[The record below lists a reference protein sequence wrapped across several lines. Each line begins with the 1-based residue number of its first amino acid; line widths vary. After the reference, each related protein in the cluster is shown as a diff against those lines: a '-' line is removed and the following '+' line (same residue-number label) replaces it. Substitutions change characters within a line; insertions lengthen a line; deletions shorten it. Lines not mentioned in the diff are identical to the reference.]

1 MMHSDVGTDTLSG
14 HPHRIPGDEVIA
26 RPFHKKTVVIT
37 GAGRGIGRTLAL
49 GFAAQGATVL
59 VHHGHS
65 QRAAEHVV
73 REIAAAGGTAMLAQA
88 DITSSDDVKR
98 LVTFAVAK
106 LGPIDVWINNAG
118 ATANSEETV
127 GKSDLDIFERM
138 MAVDVLGTWRCCRAA
153 TPHMR
158 SGGCIL
164 TTGWD
169 HAFVGAPGMSNQ
181 LYAVSKGAVI
191 AMTRSFAREL
201 APQIRVNCIAPGWI
215 DNEWSMH
222 RPSSFRE
229 RVAQTIP
236 LKRWGT
242 PEDVLTAAL
251 FLTSPSAACITG
263 QVMLVNGGDVM
274 R

>member
-1 MMHSDVGTDTLSG
+1 MINDGVGTDLS
-14 HPHRIPGDEVIA
+14 
-26 RPFHKKTVVIT
+26 RPLHMKTVVIT

-65 QRAAEHVV
+65 QHAAEDVV
-73 REIAAAGGTAMLAQA
+73 REIEASGGTAILAQA
-88 DITSSDDVKR
+88 DISDASDVTR
-98 LVTFAVAK
+98 LVASAVDR

-118 ATANSEETV
+118 ATANTEETV
-127 GKSDLDIFERM
+127 GLSDLDIFERM
-138 MAVDVLGTWRCCRAA
+138 MVVDVMGTWLCCRAVA
-153 TPHMR
+153 PYM
-158 SGGCIL
+158 SVGGCIL

-181 LYAVSKGAVI
+181 LYSVSKGAII

-215 DNEWSMH
+215 DNEWSTH
-222 RPSSFRE
+222 RPPSFRE

-236 LKRWGT
+236 LKRWGA
-242 PEDVLTAAL
+242 PEDVLSAAL
-251 FLTSPSAACITG
+251 FLSSPAAAMITG
-263 QVMLVNGGDVM
+263 QVLLVNGGDVM

>member
-1 MMHSDVGTDTLSG
+1 MKNNAVGTDLS
-14 HPHRIPGDEVIA
+14 
-26 RPFHKKTVVIT
+26 RPLDNKAVVIT

-65 QRAAEHVV
+65 RQAAQDVV
-73 REIAAAGGTAMLAQA
+73 RQIEAAGGRAKLSHA
-88 DITSSDDVKR
+88 DISNADDVTG
-98 LVTFAVAK
+98 LVKAAVDG

-118 ATANSEETV
+118 ATANTEETV
-127 GKSDLDIFERM
+127 GLSEMDIFERM
-138 MAVDVLGTWRCCRAA
+138 MAVDVMGTWLCCRTVA
-153 TPHMR
+153 PHM
-158 SGGCIL
+158 SVGSCIL

-169 HAFVGAPGMSNQ
+169 HALVGAPGMSNQ

-191 AMTRSFAREL
+191 AMTRSLAREL
-201 APQIRVNCIAPGWI
+201 APRIRVNCIAPGWI
-215 DNEWSMH
+215 DNEWSTN
-222 RPSSFRE
+222 RPLVFRE

-242 PEDVLTAAL
+242 PEDVLSTAL
-251 FLTSPSAACITG
+251 FLASSAAASITG
-263 QVMLVNGGDVM
+263 QILLVNGGDVM

>member
-1 MMHSDVGTDTLSG
+1 MKNTDVS
-14 HPHRIPGDEVIA
+14 

-49 GFAAQGATVL
+49 GFAAQGAIVL

-65 QRAAEHVV
+65 PRAAEHVV

-88 DITSSDDVKR
+88 DITSTDDVKR
-98 LVTFAVAK
+98 LVTFAVDK

-127 GKSDLDIFERM
+127 GMSDLDIFERM
-138 MAVDVLGTWRCCRAA
+138 MAVDVIGTWRCCRAA

-181 LYAVSKGAVI
+181 LYSVSKGAVI

-215 DNEWSMH
+215 DNKWSTN

-242 PEDVLTAAL
+242 PEDVLAAAL
-251 FLTSPSAACITG
+251 FLASPPAACITG

>member
-1 MMHSDVGTDTLSG
+1 MMNDSAEVDVS
-14 HPHRIPGDEVIA
+14 

-37 GAGRGIGRTLAL
+37 GAGRGIGRSLAL
-49 GFAAQGATVL
+49 GFAAQGAIVL

-65 QRAAEHVV
+65 QGAAEDVV
-73 REIAAAGGTAMLAQA
+73 RQIETAGGTAMLAQA
-88 DITSSDDVKR
+88 DISDASDVTR
-98 LVTFAVAK
+98 LVKDAMDM
-106 LGPIDVWINNAG
+106 LGLIDVWINNAG
-118 ATANSEETV
+118 ATANTEETV
-127 GKSDLDIFERM
+127 GLSNLDIFERM
-138 MAVDVLGTWRCCRAA
+138 MAVDVMGTWLCCRAVA
-153 TPHMR
+153 PYM
-158 SGGCIL
+158 SVGGCIL

-191 AMTRSFAREL
+191 AMTRSLAREL
-201 APQIRVNCIAPGWI
+201 APRIRVNCITPGWI
-215 DNEWSMH
+215 DNEWSTN

-242 PEDVLTAAL
+242 SQDVLAAAL
-251 FLTSPSAACITG
+251 FLASPSAACITG
-263 QVMLVNGGDVM
+263 QVLPVNGGDVM

>member
-1 MMHSDVGTDTLSG
+1 MKNSDVGTDLS
-14 HPHRIPGDEVIA
+14 
-26 RPFHKKTVVIT
+26 RPLHKKTVVIT

-65 QRAAEHVV
+65 QQAAEDVV
-73 REIAAAGGTAMLAQA
+73 REIEADDGTAMLAQA
-88 DITSSDDVKR
+88 DISDAEDVAR
-98 LVTFAVAK
+98 LVKDAVNR

-118 ATANSEETV
+118 ATANTEETV
-127 GKSDLDIFERM
+127 GLSNLDIFERM
-138 MAVDVLGTWRCCRAA
+138 MAVDVMGTWLCCRAVA
-153 TPHMR
+153 PYM
-158 SGGCIL
+158 SIGGCIL

-169 HAFVGAPGMSNQ
+169 HALVGAPGMSNQ
-181 LYAVSKGAVI
+181 LYSVSKGAVI
-191 AMTRSFAREL
+191 AMTRGLAREL

-215 DNEWSMH
+215 DNAWSTN

-242 PEDVLTAAL
+242 AGDVLAAAL
-251 FLTSPSAACITG
+251 FLSSSSAAFITG
-263 QVMLVNGGDVM
+263 QILPVNGGDVM

>member
-1 MMHSDVGTDTLSG
+1 MMDDGVGTDLS
-14 HPHRIPGDEVIA
+14 
-26 RPFHKKTVVIT
+26 RPLDRKTVVIT
-37 GAGRGIGRTLAL
+37 GAGRGIGRILAL
-49 GFAAQGATVL
+49 DFAAQGATVL

-65 QRAAEHVV
+65 QLAAEDVV
-73 REIAAAGGTAMLAQA
+73 RQIEVRGGTAMLAQA
-88 DITSSDDVKR
+88 DISSADDVSLLVKDAVER
-98 LVTFAVAK
+98 LGT
-106 LGPIDVWINNAG
+106 IDIWINNAG

-127 GKSDLDIFERM
+127 GLSSLDIFERM
-138 MAVDVLGTWRCCRAA
+138 MAVDVMGTWLCCRAVA
-153 TPHMR
+153 PHM
-158 SGGCIL
+158 SVGGCIL

-191 AMTRSFAREL
+191 AMTRSLAREL

-215 DNEWSMH
+215 DNEWSTN
-222 RPSSFRE
+222 RPSAFRE

-242 PEDVLTAAL
+242 PQDVLAAAL
-251 FLTSPSAACITG
+251 FLASPAASFITG
-263 QVMLVNGGDVM
+263 QILLVNGGDVM

>member
-1 MMHSDVGTDTLSG
+1 MKNTGVGTDVS
-14 HPHRIPGDEVIA
+14 

-65 QRAAEHVV
+65 QHAAEDVV
-73 REIAAAGGTAMLAQA
+73 RQIEAGGGTAMLVQA
-88 DITSSDDVKR
+88 DISNADDVAG
-98 LVTFAVAK
+98 LVKAAVDK

-118 ATANSEETV
+118 ATANTEETV
-127 GKSDLDIFERM
+127 GLSELDIFERM
-138 MAVDVLGTWRCCRAA
+138 MAVDVLGTWLCCRAVA
-153 TPHMR
+153 PHM
-158 SGGCIL
+158 SVGGCIL

-169 HAFVGAPGMSNQ
+169 HAFVGVQGMSNQ
-181 LYAVSKGAVI
+181 LYSVSKGAVI
-191 AMTRSFAREL
+191 AMTRGLAREL

-215 DNEWSMH
+215 DNNWSTN

-242 PEDVLTAAL
+242 PEDVLSAAL
-251 FLTSPSAACITG
+251 FLSSPAAAFMTG
-263 QVMLVNGGDVM
+263 QVLLVNGGDVM